1 MKKFF
6 VLIFTCLIMLT
17 ACSSAASTKKQLT
30 TDKVVEAFKSA
41 GLEAEKPTDLEQKEF
56 RNIREEGKRILIP
69 SLGENAG
76 GRIFKFGNETADLN
90 QANSYYDELGNAG
103 SIFFSYT
110 YSKGNFLLQMN
121 GEMKDSEFEKYK
133 KVMDEEIK

>member
-1 MKKFF
+1 MKKYF
-6 VLIFTCLIMLT
+6 VLFFTCLLLLT

-30 TDKVVEAFKSA
+30 TDNLIEAFQSA

-56 RNIREEGKRILIP
+56 GNIREEGKRILIP

-76 GRIFKFGNETADLN
+76 GRIFKFGNETDLN
-90 QANSYYDELGNAG
+90 QAKSYYDELGNAG
-103 SIFFSYT
+103 SMFFSHT

>member
-1 MKKFF
+1 MKK
-6 VLIFTCLIMLT
+6 LSIFIFICFMMLT
-17 ACSSAASTKKQLT
+17 ACSSAASNEKQLKT
-30 TDKVVEAFKSA
+30 ANIIEAFKSA
-41 GLEAEKPTDLEQKEF
+41 GLEAEKPSDLKQKEF
-56 RNIREEGKRILIP
+56 GNIREEGKRILIP

-76 GRIFKFGNETADLN
+76 GRIFKFGNETDLQ
-90 QANSYYDELGNAG
+90 QAKSYYDDLGNAG
-103 SIFFSYT
+103 SMFFSHT

>member
-1 MKKFF
+1 MTSYLSPSTKYFIK
-6 VLIFTCLIMLT
+6 LLT

-30 TDKVVEAFKSA
+30 TNNLIEAFKSA
-41 GLEAEKPTDLEQKEF
+41 GLEAEKPTDLKQKEF
-56 RNIREEGKRILIP
+56 GNIREEGKRILIP

-76 GRIFKFGNETADLN
+76 GRIFKFGNETDLN
-90 QANSYYDELGNAG
+90 QAKSYYDGLGNAG
-103 SIFFSYT
+103 SMFFSHT

>member
-1 MKKFF
+1 M
-6 VLIFTCLIMLT
+6 I
-17 ACSSAASTKKQLT
+17 
-30 TDKVVEAFKSA
+30 EAFKSA
-41 GLEAEKPTDLEQKEF
+41 GLEAEKPTDLERKEF
-56 RNIREEGKRILIP
+56 GNIREEGKRILIP

-76 GRIFKFGNETADLN
+76 GRIFKFGNETDLN
-90 QANSYYDELGNAG
+90 QAKSYYDELGNAG
-103 SIFFSYT
+103 SMFFSHT